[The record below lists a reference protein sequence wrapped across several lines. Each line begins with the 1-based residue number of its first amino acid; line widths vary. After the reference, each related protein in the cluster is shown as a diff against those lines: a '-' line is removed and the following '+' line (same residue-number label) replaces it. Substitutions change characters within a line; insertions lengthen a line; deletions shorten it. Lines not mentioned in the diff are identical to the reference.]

1 VTVYLARVYVILKP
15 AVNDPQGV
23 TVKGGLLSLGF
34 SGVKEVRM
42 GKYIELQID
51 APDAASAGDQVEE
64 MSRKLLTNPIIEDFR
79 FDLTEA

>member
-1 VTVYLARVYVILKP
+1 MYLAKIYVVLKP

-34 SGVKEVRM
+34 SGVKDVRM
-42 GKYIELQID
+42 GKYIELRIE
-51 APDAASAGDQVEE
+51 APDTATARDQVEE
-64 MSRKLLTNPIIEDFR
+64 MSRKLLTNPTIEDFR